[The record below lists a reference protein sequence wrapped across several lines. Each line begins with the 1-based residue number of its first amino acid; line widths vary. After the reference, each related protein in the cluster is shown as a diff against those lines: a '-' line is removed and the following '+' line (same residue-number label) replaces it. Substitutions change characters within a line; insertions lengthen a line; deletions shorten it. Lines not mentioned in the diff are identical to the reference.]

1 MNDQAI
7 KHAYELFVENGYT
20 KSKDEFKVLIKNNSG
35 ARKSAFDLFVEN
47 GYTKGEDDF
56 STLMG
61 VTDPPVKKKEPTA
74 QEKMSEAMAPK
85 QGGLD
90 FVSEDSSLD
99 LSTQQGRD
107 EAYKESQDFE
117 LQKDEELRTKLAEQT
132 YTYAGRPGAKYKKQP
147 DGSYLINLGDKTQ
160 NKYIPLDDPDGTR
173 TAELNRNAIS
183 DITRFKKSE
192 GPYGSWTKILSG
204 QEIEDVELQAD
215 KEKKAVISYLDKI
228 KEDQFEGAE
237 EDRIYFDETL
247 IDRLEKKEDL
257 LTKDELARESFIKS
271 DEIKNKLI
279 KDKESKPITD
289 INLSK
294 RYDRVIAGLDTDTEE
309 YKENQRIRSN
319 VKKLNE
325 FNDIKFKKDQSET
338 EYVTQLSNFLKSLS
352 GPESDIF
359 TIEESS
365 AGTDEVKITNKL
377 TGESKRIDLD
387 AGDKYSRFREKELA
401 STFVEYGIKSYK
413 EDKAVK
419 DYYDA
424 VKFGL
429 LSDDI
434 TAFTE
439 ERVVGGSPQSSVLEF
454 MYGSPDGGF
463 EEKEK
468 QLTKEAI
475 SNIPLDYNFD
485 GLTPEAKEGI
495 IEAREKMLS
504 VIGEK
509 DKIVKYDPRLLPA
522 YNTKENI
529 YLKNKQIVNKRKTI
543 NQLNEEANNIV
554 GQINE
559 VDASIALG
567 RQPQGLQFETF
578 LGPMSNLDKRNYLV
592 KQLNTK
598 VNALDEEQQSLQDI
612 EVNLNQSAAVN
623 FAIQEKRGSTL
634 GAMAK
639 SFLSGGAGFAGF
651 VMGDTEKDIYGQ
663 TYEQRATEDLV
674 PGIIT
679 DEYIASK
686 DRGDLFKVTTGV
698 LPTFG
703 SMLTGSIILPGVG
716 TVASKITQEGFK
728 KTGAALRG
736 LPSSAGIYGML
747 YSENKNLMSS
757 PEFDDIPEW
766 EKKTM
771 SALYAG
777 VSTLLE
783 KFGLSRALSK
793 TPLGK
798 NLTAKIINKTFSEIP
813 KGASAKVISN
823 RIKQNARVTL
833 NERLLSGSVAGLAE
847 SGTEFTQAVY
857 DIGLKNAYN
866 AIKEK
871 DYFEVA
877 STYNAISDVVW
888 ENWKLGLYGGFMMNT
903 AGQAT
908 RAVAEGFNEK
918 TRLNDVDFKVMYDFA
933 TKGNMYST
941 YEAQLNTQVALG
953 KMTEKDA
960 QAKLDG
966 IGYAKGI
973 FDQIPDNLNTSDAKE
988 AFNLIVEKRNL
999 ESKVEGK
1006 EPNLVVKEKERIKE
1020 IDNELT
1026 ELGKKEVVAEE
1037 VAEPTVAEEVVG
1049 EVVVAE
1055 DTYAE
1060 LDEESKSELKAK
1072 AIDAMKAETGETEFT
1087 PESIDERA
1095 AKIFEQEVSELD
1107 SELGDDVRFRV
1118 EEEGESL
1125 VESEESDVD
1134 AIVEEMNAMP
1144 KAQLSFKVPEGG
1156 STVEVNPIE
1165 ESNSTEEFTEEDAKE
1180 MGFESKSEMVKAIE
1194 EFDDIPMG
1202 TVVSDVA
1209 AGGKVKDSRGNDMS
1223 AKGGIMFNAIAKVK
1237 AAWAGV
1243 KKSVSETQ
1251 VKNALEIYEGN
1262 KELFDR
1268 LWKEGKLPDGH
1279 IPMAVIRMANS
1290 AIHSNEI
1297 LFRYLSPEIKAQPMK
1312 NQQAALNVL
1321 VNELNNKKGEQN
1333 KAILN
1338 FISKNKI
1345 KNLGELYDAIVKD
1358 AKKRAKGDIKNT
1370 LTLDERKVLAETISI
1385 KEGKKDTIPRTKDG
1399 KVSNKILNALY
1410 EGVDDTTADVFMFK
1424 NIYKAIGEPSMMKTN
1439 KGDVVSIVGIDVKN
1453 PGVIDIDHGNY
1464 GTGPRGRLIALISNP
1479 QNGIDLFP
1487 EWAAKSNRIF
1497 KESKSGRT
1505 PSEKVVKGQT
1515 MGTVPS
1521 DKAFQGAAPTSKITD
1536 LKILIGKLKFAFP
1549 GVTVVTTKQEFDEM
1563 LKQPGVRTKITKGK
1577 TILGITA
1584 DGRIFLNPES
1594 SSLATP
1600 IHEFAHI
1607 WVDFLRSKASGQEG
1621 TDLFKKGTE
1630 LVEGTDAL
1638 NKAIEKYGDN
1648 ALAREEA
1655 LVELIASKGETI
1667 INASKKSDFIE
1678 WLNGV
1683 FKYIKEKFVSSE
1695 KLFAKE
1701 EIKKVN
1707 KLKDDKK
1714 ITSKEADRRIRKIKK
1729 SVREGIQS
1737 MSLEDFINT
1746 GLADLF
1752 QGKEVSKKFDAAKES
1767 RGAMPRFELG
1777 DDVVKFIKDA
1787 RGQGKSEA
1795 AIKTILKKRGVDA
1808 EVISDSFAKS
1818 KGEAEVES
1826 KVSEEFAKGFDRV
1839 MKEIDGVIE
1848 KIKAR
1853 NAKADTNP
1861 NTILKGALEYLK
1873 GTKLYEQST
1882 DVQREKM
1889 VRDLRSKLG
1898 IKEKKSP
1905 TPKAAIKKAEK
1916 ELGLKLDNPSKITL
1930 TQKQAIAAQI
1940 KALNRGAKDA
1950 VKAFRLASKMLSEQ
1964 MDELVKSG
1972 KITTKQSVAIIKK
1985 FSNVNM
1991 LKDSSIDGFVDY
2003 MSRVFKDAEYAE
2015 KVKNANK
2022 KRKNALKNIK
2032 RKIGVAASVKSQ
2044 LNRIFSINANII
2056 PESAFNKYIE
2066 LLNDFGSREK
2076 VITPSDNRIVEKKA
2090 NEVLE
2095 LIDQELSS
2103 VPELRQKLF
2112 DFDDKVINEKTG
2124 GIDYA
2129 KTVDKM
2135 FSEGII
2141 SESDKEIMKKYKSEI
2156 LPKKEKVK
2164 KTEQEIEQERQ
2175 DVISSIEDTKIS
2187 TSEINMLPSKN
2198 ERNLARRFRD
2208 LIENREALES
2218 LSLNDLKQIEKLIDN
2233 IENGYLPHLV
2243 FTMSNKMSGNID
2255 GQVLESS
2262 IRKAKILSV
2271 EKIYSGLKTLIR
2283 GSKENDVIRRGLN
2296 YYIDNTLGDFKTKN
2310 VFNSLFKN
2318 TAQAVEN
2325 FQSAFKQATDPVNI
2339 AREKVYK
2346 SFKKDGDKF
2355 AMSSFKQMVY
2365 LIQLEYNTNI
2375 GNPETAVQASEFLK
2389 KTIRNIPSLK
2399 DFNYGDKDG
2408 DALEYILNEYT
2419 DKETGEIDADKL
2431 YESFNSAERA
2441 SIKAIQEQ
2449 NSKLGE
2455 TAYYTA
2461 AVIRGE
2467 SITPRNNYVHLKV
2480 ISTDKGKNSDELQK
2494 FSDSLKPSTKAK
2506 SLIER
2511 KGKAS
2516 IIDFDVYSS
2525 FEKGAKGVLI
2535 DYHLTGPVKQAKTAL
2550 DKAKKDLIGDDLR
2563 PDKKNLE
2570 LYGAL
2575 EKAYEKVLNSILVN
2589 SYTESSIAND
2599 VYNFIR
2605 KQGYR
2610 NILARPSR
2618 AAKEFISNLAAVLPE
2633 SQAFTNGLKV
2643 GTLDNRGRKFFLSDS
2658 APKIM
2663 SVLGSLQ
2670 QSRLYPTDKT
2680 SSKFIDRG
2688 FQSPK
2693 GKGVRMKESNASR
2706 LVNKYWNKTVNPAYN
2721 TVGAISDKILS
2732 TPDLIIMKPLW
2743 FGKFSSEFKEL
2754 TGIEPDFDMIEQEN
2768 EAYLEKYSDALDK
2781 ATASADRVTIR
2792 QGATSNPFL
2801 GTQRSI
2807 KEKDQSGFVQF
2818 AKDFNMFMQNF
2829 LNYEFTAARE
2839 ALYFAMGRGDL
2850 SRSKGVAIMAS
2861 LSARM
2866 LLYSV
2871 IGDVMSSVLSS
2882 LGFTDDDED
2891 DRNLAQI
2898 VGQGVGETFVS
2909 LVLNRNF
2916 GNITKSISNYLIDD
2930 VNEEYFDFLREG
2942 EFDAFKHSFGYS
2954 VIPRETSYGKNP
2966 MWETTKNLVGPLG
2979 PAVKTLDFAM
2989 KKLFEE
2995 DAKKPE
3001 TQDRRFREK
3010 FIRLPLEAAG
3020 ALGFVP
3026 FYGDVRKYV
3035 LDEVVY
3041 SDLRDG
3047 KSSSPKAKKKKKSVR
3062 KPRKPRSPRSPRKP
3076 RSPRR

>member
-1 MNDQAI
+1 M
-7 KHAYELFVENGYT
+7 
-20 KSKDEFKVLIKNNSG
+20 
-35 ARKSAFDLFVEN
+35 
-47 GYTKGEDDF
+47 
-56 STLMG
+56 
-61 VTDPPVKKKEPTA
+61 A
-74 QEKMSEAMAPK
+74 Q
-85 QGGLD
+85 
-90 FVSEDSSLD
+90 
-99 LSTQQGRD
+99 
-107 EAYKESQDFE
+107 
-117 LQKDEELRTKLAEQT
+117 
-132 YTYAGRPGAKYKKQP
+132 
-147 DGSYLINLGDKTQ
+147 
-160 NKYIPLDDPDGTR
+160 
-173 TAELNRNAIS
+173 
-183 DITRFKKSE
+183 
-192 GPYGSWTKILSG
+192 
-204 QEIEDVELQAD
+204 
-215 KEKKAVISYLDKI
+215 
-228 KEDQFEGAE
+228 
-237 EDRIYFDETL
+237 
-247 IDRLEKKEDL
+247 
-257 LTKDELARESFIKS
+257 
-271 DEIKNKLI
+271 
-279 KDKESKPITD
+279 
-289 INLSK
+289 
-294 RYDRVIAGLDTDTEE
+294 AGL
-309 YKENQRIRSN
+309 
-319 VKKLNE
+319 
-325 FNDIKFKKDQSET
+325 
-338 EYVTQLSNFLKSLS
+338 
-352 GPESDIF
+352 
-359 TIEESS
+359 
-365 AGTDEVKITNKL
+365 
-377 TGESKRIDLD
+377 
-387 AGDKYSRFREKELA
+387 
-401 STFVEYGIKSYK
+401 
-413 EDKAVK
+413 
-419 DYYDA
+419 
-424 VKFGL
+424 
-429 LSDDI
+429 
-434 TAFTE
+434 
-439 ERVVGGSPQSSVLEF
+439 
-454 MYGSPDGGF
+454 M
-463 EEKEK
+463 
-468 QLTKEAI
+468 
-475 SNIPLDYNFD
+475 
-485 GLTPEAKEGI
+485 
-495 IEAREKMLS
+495 
-504 VIGEK
+504 
-509 DKIVKYDPRLLPA
+509 
-522 YNTKENI
+522 
-529 YLKNKQIVNKRKTI
+529 
-543 NQLNEEANNIV
+543 
-554 GQINE
+554 
-559 VDASIALG
+559 
-567 RQPQGLQFETF
+567 
-578 LGPMSNLDKRNYLV
+578 
-592 KQLNTK
+592 
-598 VNALDEEQQSLQDI
+598 
-612 EVNLNQSAAVN
+612 
-623 FAIQEKRGSTL
+623 
-634 GAMAK
+634 
-639 SFLSGGAGFAGF
+639 
-651 VMGDTEKDIYGQ
+651 
-663 TYEQRATEDLV
+663 
-674 PGIIT
+674 
-679 DEYIASK
+679 
-686 DRGDLFKVTTGV
+686 
-698 LPTFG
+698 
-703 SMLTGSIILPGVG
+703 
-716 TVASKITQEGFK
+716 
-728 KTGAALRG
+728 
-736 LPSSAGIYGML
+736 
-747 YSENKNLMSS
+747 
-757 PEFDDIPEW
+757 
-766 EKKTM
+766 
-771 SALYAG
+771 
-777 VSTLLE
+777 
-783 KFGLSRALSK
+783 
-793 TPLGK
+793 
-798 NLTAKIINKTFSEIP
+798 
-813 KGASAKVISN
+813 
-823 RIKQNARVTL
+823 
-833 NERLLSGSVAGLAE
+833 
-847 SGTEFTQAVY
+847 
-857 DIGLKNAYN
+857 DIGLKKVYN
-866 AIKEK
+866 GIKGKE
-871 DYFEVA
+871 YFKTPQTIGEA
-877 STYNAISDVVW
+877 ALEILENGVV
-888 ENWKLGLYGGFMMNT
+888 GAVGGGMMQVG
-903 AGQAT
+903 AQAT
-908 RAVAEGFNEK
+908 RATIKGFNKNSGLNETDFDMMRSLATRKRNYELYK
-918 TRLNDVDFKVMYDFA
+918 T
-933 TKGNMYST
+933 
-941 YEAQLNTQVALG
+941 QLDTQVALG
-953 KMTEKDA
+953 KMTQDQA
-960 QAKLDG
+960 QKSLDG
-966 IGYAKGI
+966 LEYSLGV
-973 FDQIPDNLNTSDAKE
+973 FNQIPDNLNTSDAKE

-1060 LDEESKSELKAK
+1060 LDEESKSELKTK
-1072 AIDAMKAETGETEFT
+1072 AVDAMKAETGETEFT

-1144 KAQLSFKVPEGG
+1144 KAELSFKVPEGG
-1156 STVEVNPIE
+1156 TTVEVNPIE
-1165 ESNSTEEFTEEDAKE
+1165 DSNSTEEFTEEDAKE

-1194 EFDDIPMG
+1194 EFDEIPMG

-1321 VNELNNKKGEQN
+1321 VNELNNKKGKQN

-1345 KNLGELYDAIVKD
+1345 ENLGELYDAIVKD
-1358 AKKRAKGDIKNT
+1358 AKKRAKGDVDNT

-1497 KESKSGRT
+1497 KESKSGMT

-1621 TDLFKKGTE
+1621 TDLFKKGIE

-1701 EIKKVN
+1701 EIKKIN
-1707 KLKDDKK
+1707 KLEKDKK

-1752 QGKEVSKKFDAAKES
+1752 QGKEVSEKFDAAKES

-1787 RGQGKSEA
+1787 RGQGKSES
-1795 AIKTILKKRGVDA
+1795 AIKTVLRRRGVDA

-1839 MKEIDGVIE
+1839 MKEIDGIIE

-1853 NAKADTNP
+1853 NAKEDTNP

-1972 KITTKQSVAIIKK
+1972 KIKTKQSVAIIKK

-1991 LKDSSIDGFVDY
+1991 LKDSSIDSFVDY

-2032 RKIGVAASVKSQ
+2032 GKIGVAASVKSQ

-2066 LLNDFGSREK
+2066 LLNDFGEFAQ
-2076 VITPSDNRIVEKKA
+2076 VITPSDKRIVEKKA

-2095 LIDQELSS
+2095 LIDQELSI
-2103 VPELRQKLF
+2103 VPELKQKLS
-2112 DFDDKVINEKTG
+2112 DFDDKVFNEETG
-2124 GIDYA
+2124 EIDYA
-2129 KTVDKM
+2129 KTLDKM
-2135 FSEGII
+2135 LSEDII
-2141 SESDKEIMKKYKSEI
+2141 SLSDKEIMKKYKSEI
-2156 LPKKEKVK
+2156 LPKKEKAK
-2164 KTEQEIEQERQ
+2164 RTEQEIEQERQ

-2187 TSEINMLPSKN
+2187 RSEINMLPSKD

-2208 LIENREALES
+2208 LIKNREALES

-2271 EKIYSGLKTLIR
+2271 EKIYSGLKTLIK
-2283 GSKENDVIRRGLN
+2283 GSKEKDVIRRGLN

-2325 FQSAFKQATDPVNI
+2325 FKSAFKQATDPVNI

-2375 GNPETAVQASEFLK
+2375 GNPETSVQASEFLK
-2389 KTIRNIPSLK
+2389 KTIKNIYKLS
-2399 DFNYGDKDG
+2399 DFNYTKKDG
-2408 DALEYILNEYT
+2408 DALEDILDKYT
-2419 DKETGEIDADKL
+2419 DKKTGEIDADKL

-2441 SIKAIQEQ
+2441 SIKAIQKQ

-2506 SLIER
+2506 SLIKRE
-2511 KGKAS
+2511 GTSS

-2535 DYHLTGPVKQAKTAL
+2535 DYHLTGPVKQARTAL
-2550 DKAKKDLIGDDLR
+2550 AKAEKDLIGDNLR
-2563 PDKKNLE
+2563 PEEKDIA
-2570 LYGAL
+2570 LYEAL

-2605 KQGYR
+2605 RQGYR

-2633 SQAFTNGLKV
+2633 RQAFTNGLKV

-2693 GKGVRMKESNASR
+2693 GKGVRMKKSNASR

-2721 TVGAISDKILS
+2721 TVGAISDSLLS

-2781 ATASADRVTIR
+2781 ATTSADRVTIR

-2829 LNYEFTAARE
+2829 LNYEFAAARE
-2839 ALYFAMGRGDL
+2839 ALYFAIGRGDL

-2871 IGDVMSSVLSS
+2871 IGDVMSSVISS

-2916 GNITKSISNYLIDD
+2916 GNITKSISNYFIDD

-2979 PAVKTLDFAM
+2979 PAVKTIDFAM

-2995 DAKKPE
+2995 DAKKSE

>member
-1 MNDQAI
+1 
-7 KHAYELFVENGYT
+7 
-20 KSKDEFKVLIKNNSG
+20 
-35 ARKSAFDLFVEN
+35 
-47 GYTKGEDDF
+47 
-56 STLMG
+56 
-61 VTDPPVKKKEPTA
+61 
-74 QEKMSEAMAPK
+74 
-85 QGGLD
+85 
-90 FVSEDSSLD
+90 
-99 LSTQQGRD
+99 
-107 EAYKESQDFE
+107 
-117 LQKDEELRTKLAEQT
+117 
-132 YTYAGRPGAKYKKQP
+132 
-147 DGSYLINLGDKTQ
+147 
-160 NKYIPLDDPDGTR
+160 
-173 TAELNRNAIS
+173 
-183 DITRFKKSE
+183 
-192 GPYGSWTKILSG
+192 
-204 QEIEDVELQAD
+204 
-215 KEKKAVISYLDKI
+215 
-228 KEDQFEGAE
+228 
-237 EDRIYFDETL
+237 
-247 IDRLEKKEDL
+247 
-257 LTKDELARESFIKS
+257 
-271 DEIKNKLI
+271 
-279 KDKESKPITD
+279 
-289 INLSK
+289 
-294 RYDRVIAGLDTDTEE
+294 
-309 YKENQRIRSN
+309 
-319 VKKLNE
+319 
-325 FNDIKFKKDQSET
+325 
-338 EYVTQLSNFLKSLS
+338 
-352 GPESDIF
+352 
-359 TIEESS
+359 
-365 AGTDEVKITNKL
+365 
-377 TGESKRIDLD
+377 
-387 AGDKYSRFREKELA
+387 
-401 STFVEYGIKSYK
+401 
-413 EDKAVK
+413 
-419 DYYDA
+419 
-424 VKFGL
+424 
-429 LSDDI
+429 
-434 TAFTE
+434 
-439 ERVVGGSPQSSVLEF
+439 
-454 MYGSPDGGF
+454 
-463 EEKEK
+463 
-468 QLTKEAI
+468 
-475 SNIPLDYNFD
+475 
-485 GLTPEAKEGI
+485 
-495 IEAREKMLS
+495 
-504 VIGEK
+504 
-509 DKIVKYDPRLLPA
+509 
-522 YNTKENI
+522 
-529 YLKNKQIVNKRKTI
+529 
-543 NQLNEEANNIV
+543 
-554 GQINE
+554 
-559 VDASIALG
+559 
-567 RQPQGLQFETF
+567 
-578 LGPMSNLDKRNYLV
+578 
-592 KQLNTK
+592 
-598 VNALDEEQQSLQDI
+598 
-612 EVNLNQSAAVN
+612 
-623 FAIQEKRGSTL
+623 
-634 GAMAK
+634 
-639 SFLSGGAGFAGF
+639 
-651 VMGDTEKDIYGQ
+651 
-663 TYEQRATEDLV
+663 
-674 PGIIT
+674 
-679 DEYIASK
+679 
-686 DRGDLFKVTTGV
+686 
-698 LPTFG
+698 
-703 SMLTGSIILPGVG
+703 
-716 TVASKITQEGFK
+716 
-728 KTGAALRG
+728 
-736 LPSSAGIYGML
+736 
-747 YSENKNLMSS
+747 
-757 PEFDDIPEW
+757 
-766 EKKTM
+766 
-771 SALYAG
+771 
-777 VSTLLE
+777 
-783 KFGLSRALSK
+783 
-793 TPLGK
+793 
-798 NLTAKIINKTFSEIP
+798 
-813 KGASAKVISN
+813 
-823 RIKQNARVTL
+823 
-833 NERLLSGSVAGLAE
+833 
-847 SGTEFTQAVY
+847 
-857 DIGLKNAYN
+857 
-866 AIKEK
+866 
-871 DYFEVA
+871 
-877 STYNAISDVVW
+877 
-888 ENWKLGLYGGFMMNT
+888 
-903 AGQAT
+903 
-908 RAVAEGFNEK
+908 
-918 TRLNDVDFKVMYDFA
+918 
-933 TKGNMYST
+933 
-941 YEAQLNTQVALG
+941 
-953 KMTEKDA
+953 
-960 QAKLDG
+960 
-966 IGYAKGI
+966 
-973 FDQIPDNLNTSDAKE
+973 
-988 AFNLIVEKRNL
+988 
-999 ESKVEGK
+999 
-1006 EPNLVVKEKERIKE
+1006 
-1020 IDNELT
+1020 
-1026 ELGKKEVVAEE
+1026 
-1037 VAEPTVAEEVVG
+1037 
-1049 EVVVAE
+1049 
-1055 DTYAE
+1055 
-1060 LDEESKSELKAK
+1060 
-1072 AIDAMKAETGETEFT
+1072 
-1087 PESIDERA
+1087 
-1095 AKIFEQEVSELD
+1095 
-1107 SELGDDVRFRV
+1107 
-1118 EEEGESL
+1118 
-1125 VESEESDVD
+1125 
-1134 AIVEEMNAMP
+1134 MP
-1144 KAQLSFKVPEGG
+1144 KAELSFKVPEGG
-1156 STVEVNPIE
+1156 TTVEVNPIE
-1165 ESNSTEEFTEEDAKE
+1165 DSNSTEEFTEEDAKE
-1180 MGFESKSEMVKAIE
+1180 MGFESKSEMLKAIE
-1194 EFDDIPMG
+1194 EFDEIPMG
-1202 TVVSDVA
+1202 TVVSDIA

-1321 VNELNNKKGEQN
+1321 VDELNNKKGEN
-1333 KAILN
+1333 KKAILN

-1497 KESKSGRT
+1497 KESKTGRT

-1621 TDLFKKGTE
+1621 TDLFKKGIE

-1701 EIKKVN
+1701 EIKKIN
-1707 KLKDDKK
+1707 KLKKDKK

-1752 QGKEVSKKFDAAKES
+1752 QGKEVSEKFDAAKES

-1795 AIKTILKKRGVDA
+1795 AIKTVLRRRGVDA

-1853 NAKADTNP
+1853 NAKEDTSP

-1991 LKDSSIDGFVDY
+1991 LKDSSIDSFVDY

-2056 PESAFNKYIE
+2056 PESAFNKYID

-2076 VITPSDNRIVEKKA
+2076 VITPSDKRIVEKKA

-2103 VPELRQKLF
+2103 VPELKQRLS
-2112 DFDDKVINEKTG
+2112 DFDEKVFNKETG
-2124 GIDYA
+2124 EIDYA
-2129 KTVDKM
+2129 KTLDKM
-2135 FSEGII
+2135 LSKNVISTSE
-2141 SESDKEIMKKYKSEI
+2141 KEIMEKYKSEI

-2164 KTEQEIEQERQ
+2164 KTEQEVEQERQ

-2187 TSEINMLPSKN
+2187 TSEINMLPSKD
-2198 ERNLARRFRD
+2198 ERNLAKRFRD
-2208 LIENREALES
+2208 LIQNREALES

-2255 GQVLESS
+2255 GQVLGSS

-2271 EKIYSGLKTLIR
+2271 EKIYSGLKALVK
-2283 GSKENDVIRRGLN
+2283 GSKEQDVIRRGLN

-2375 GNPETAVQASEFLK
+2375 GNPETDVQASQFLK
-2389 KTIRNIPSLK
+2389 KTIRNIGDLS
-2399 DFNYGDKDG
+2399 DFNYSEKDG
-2408 DALEYILNEYT
+2408 NALEDILNEYT
-2419 DKETGEIDADKL
+2419 DKQTGEIDADKL

-2441 SIKAIQEQ
+2441 SIRAIQQQ

-2511 KGKAS
+2511 RGKAS
-2516 IIDFDVYSS
+2516 TIDFDVYSS
-2525 FEKGAKGVLI
+2525 FEKGTKAVLI
-2535 DYHLTGPVKQAKTAL
+2535 DYHLTGPVKQARTAL
-2550 DKAKKDLIGDDLR
+2550 DKVGKDLIGDDLR
-2563 PDKKNLE
+2563 PDQKNSE

-2575 EKAYEKVLNSILVN
+2575 KKAYEKVLESVLEN

-2599 VYNFIR
+2599 VLDYVR
-2605 KQGYR
+2605 RVGYQV
-2610 NILARPSR
+2610 ILSRPSR

-2633 SQAFTNGLKV
+2633 RQAFTNGLNV
-2643 GTLDNRGRKFFLSDS
+2643 GTRNNRGRNFFLSDE

-2693 GKGVRMKESNASR
+2693 GKKVRMKKNTASR
-2706 LVNKYWNKTVNPAYN
+2706 LVNKYWNYTVNPARD

-2807 KEKDQSGFVQF
+2807 KEKDKSGFVQF
-2818 AKDFNMFMQNF
+2818 AKDFNMFMQTF

-2866 LLYSV
+2866 LLYSI
-2871 IGDVMSSVLSS
+2871 IGDVMSSVISS
-2882 LGFTDDDED
+2882 LGFTDEDED

-2954 VIPRETSYGKNP
+2954 IIPRDTSYGKNP
-2966 MWETTKNLVGPLG
+2966 TWEMIKNLFGPLS
-2979 PAVKTLDFAM
+2979 PALKTFDFAYQ
-2989 KKLFEE
+2989 KLSE
-2995 DAKKPE
+2995 DEAKKPE
-3001 TQDRRFREK
+3001 TKERRFREK
-3010 FIRLPLEAAG
+3010 LIRLPLEAAG
-3020 ALGFVP
+3020 TLGFIP
-3026 FYGDVRKYV
+3026 FYGDIRKYV

-3041 SDLRDG
+3041 PDLRDG
-3047 KSSSPKAKKKKKSVR
+3047 KSSSPKAKKKKKKSVT
-3062 KPRKPRSPRSPRKP
+3062 KPRKPRSPGKP

>member
-7 KHAYELFVENGYT
+7 KDAYELFVENGYT
-20 KSKDEFKVLIKNNSG
+20 KSKDEFKVLMKSNSN
-35 ARKSAFDLFVEN
+35 ARKDAFDLFVEN
-47 GYTKGEDDF
+47 GYTKGKDDF

-74 QEKMSEAMAPK
+74 QEQMAEAMAPK
-85 QGGLD
+85 QSGLD

-107 EAYKESQDFE
+107 EVEPED
-117 LQKDEELRTKLAEQT
+117 DI
-132 YTYAGRPGAKYKKQP
+132 YTYPTRPGAKYKRQP
-147 DGSYLINLGDKTQ
+147 DGTFLINLGEKTQ
-160 NKYIPLDDPDGTR
+160 NKFIPIDDPSGLRTQALEKGAVPLVPEQKSYTKSSRDYGTWS
-173 TAELNRNAIS
+173 ELPSKIEIKKEINWKIDKEEKEKELDQLFEYFLGTEETDKSIERRESEI
-183 DITRFKKSE
+183 KKSKNKAIT
-192 GPYGSWTKILSG
+192 S
-204 QEIEDVELQAD
+204 EIESLSEFQNRQKYKEMEVTPESLREKLTKEL
-215 KEKKAVISYLDKI
+215 LDK
-228 KEDQFEGAE
+228 KLKDVVTDPKVSKKL
-237 EDRIYFDETL
+237 DRTILGLDTESEHYKTVE
-247 IDRLEKKEDL
+247 RRKKSVS
-257 LTKDELARESFIKS
+257 KIKS
-271 DEIKNKLI
+271 DI
-279 KDKESKPITD
+279 DESFKQ
-289 INLSK
+289 
-294 RYDRVIAGLDTDTEE
+294 
-309 YKENQRIRSN
+309 NQYES
-319 VKKLNE
+319 E
-325 FNDIKFKKDQSET
+325 FVPKFREQ
-338 EYVTQLSNFLKSLS
+338 LKSLG
-352 GPESDIF
+352 GPESEIF
-359 TIEESS
+359 QVEEAE
-365 AGTDEVKITNKL
+365 AGFDYVKVKNKL
-377 TGESKRIDLD
+377 TGETDSFDLSTSKEGRK
-387 AGDKYSRFREKELA
+387 AEAEKLKSFIEL
-401 STFVEYGIKSYK
+401 GIKAYDRDLARKKYEDLAKRQFASPEFMSELQKFQKNLSMGATLSTVDDILGYVFGETENEK
-413 EDKAVK
+413 TEDK
-419 DYYDA
+419 
-424 VKFGL
+424 L
-429 LSDDI
+429 
-434 TAFTE
+434 
-439 ERVVGGSPQSSVLEF
+439 
-454 MYGSPDGGF
+454 
-463 EEKEK
+463 KEIIN
-468 QLTKEAI
+468 T
-475 SNIPLDYNFD
+475 IPLDYNFPNAS
-485 GLTPEAKEGI
+485 PEERDAL
-495 IEAREKMLS
+495 IEARQEWLVDSDELDNIVADDVSLMPTYYQKENLYRTKSLIKNKKKSNDIIEERINELESDIQFNKLESILDREQIPGVKPQDDIMLEKVTEFKQLSDEYSKNKATIETAESNIDRAQGASYLLEQDRGSFGTGIVKKFVGGGAS
-504 VIGEK
+504 VIG
-509 DKIVKYDPRLLPA
+509 
-522 YNTKENI
+522 
-529 YLKNKQIVNKRKTI
+529 
-543 NQLNEEANNIV
+543 
-554 GQINE
+554 
-559 VDASIALG
+559 
-567 RQPQGLQFETF
+567 F
-578 LGPMSNLDKRNYLV
+578 LR
-592 KQLNTK
+592 
-598 VNALDEEQQSLQDI
+598 
-612 EVNLNQSAAVN
+612 
-623 FAIQEKRGSTL
+623 
-634 GAMAK
+634 
-639 SFLSGGAGFAGF
+639 
-651 VMGDTEKDIYGQ
+651 GDTGQDIYGQ
-663 TYEQRATEDLV
+663 TYAERAMEELV
-674 PGIIT
+674 PGVSTQEYFSSENRDIFTKAIFGIT
-679 DEYIASK
+679 ESVGAMA
-686 DRGDLFKVTTGV
+686 TGRV
-698 LPTFG
+698 
-703 SMLTGSIILPGVG
+703 LTGGVPI
-716 TVASKITQEGFK
+716 VKIAKFVVDGGFLGLFAQSYSQNK
-728 KTGAALRG
+728 AL
-736 LPSSAGIYGML
+736 MD
-747 YSENKNLMSS
+747 N
-757 PEFDDIPEW
+757 PEFDDVPEYDKIIMSTIYGLGVGALEKVGLGKAMLAKPAGQKLVARLIDKSFQEIPE
-766 EKKTM
+766 
-771 SALYAG
+771 
-777 VSTLLE
+777 
-783 KFGLSRALSK
+783 
-793 TPLGK
+793 
-798 NLTAKIINKTFSEIP
+798 
-813 KGASAKVISN
+813 GASAKVISEI
-823 RIKQNARVTL
+823 IKRNAKETVAERGL
-833 NERLLSGSVAGLAE
+833 NVLTAGGFEA
-847 SGTEFTQAVY
+847 GTEIAQAAVM
-857 DIGLKNAYN
+857 DIGLKKVYN
-866 AIKEK
+866 GIKGKE
-871 DYFEVA
+871 YFDTPQTIGEA
-877 STYNAISDVVW
+877 SAMIL
-888 ENWKLGLYGGFMMNT
+888 ENGLIGFVGGSVMNS
-903 AGQAT
+903 AGQAFRAAKNGIESQTEFDMMRTVAT
-908 RAVAEGFNEK
+908 RKKNYDLYK
-918 TRLNDVDFKVMYDFA
+918 T
-933 TKGNMYST
+933 
-941 YEAQLNTQVALG
+941 QLEVQVLQD
-953 KMTEKDA
+953 KMTQEQA
-960 QAKLDG
+960 QKSLDG
-966 IGYAKGI
+966 LDYSLGV
-973 FDQIPDNLNTSDAKE
+973 FNQIPENLNTSDAKE

-1006 EPNLVVKEKERIKE
+1006 EPNLVVKEKERIKD

-1037 VAEPTVAEEVVG
+1037 VAEPTVAEEI
-1049 EVVVAE
+1049 VAE

-1060 LDEESKSELKAK
+1060 LDEEAKSELKPK
-1072 AIDAMKAETGETEFT
+1072 AVDAMKAETGETEFT

-1144 KAQLSFKVPEGG
+1144 KAELSFKVPEGG
-1156 STVEVNPIE
+1156 TTVEVNPIE
-1165 ESNSTEEFTEEDAKE
+1165 DSNSTEEFTEEDAKE
-1180 MGFESKSEMVKAIE
+1180 MGFEIKSEMVKAIE
-1194 EFDDIPMG
+1194 EFDGIPMG
-1202 TVVSDVA
+1202 TVVSDIA
-1209 AGGKVKDSRGNDMS
+1209 AGGKVKDSRGNDMY

-1237 AAWAGV
+1237 AAWSGV

-1279 IPMAVIRMANS
+1279 IPMAVIRMANP

-1297 LFRYLSPEIKAQPMK
+1297 LFRYLSPEIKAQPIK

-1321 VNELNNKKGEQN
+1321 VDELNNKKGKQN

-1358 AKKRAKGDIKNT
+1358 AKKRAKGDVKNT
-1370 LTLDERKVLAETISI
+1370 LTLDERAVLAETISI

-1399 KVSNKILNALY
+1399 KVANKILNALY

-1453 PGVIDIDHGNY
+1453 PGVIDVDHGNY

-1505 PSEKVVKGQT
+1505 PSEKVVKSQT
-1515 MGTVPS
+1515 MGNVPS

-1707 KLKDDKK
+1707 KLKNDKK

-1752 QGKEVSKKFDAAKES
+1752 QGKEVSEKFDAAKES

-1795 AIKTILKKRGVDA
+1795 AIKTILRRRGVDA

-1853 NAKADTNP
+1853 NAKEDTNP

-1964 MDELVKSG
+1964 IDELVKSG

-1991 LKDSSIDGFVDY
+1991 LKDSSIDSFVDY

-2022 KRKNALKNIK
+2022 KRTNALKNIK

-2056 PESAFNKYIE
+2056 PEPAFNKYID

-2076 VITPSDNRIVEKKA
+2076 VITPSDKRIVEKKA

-2103 VPELRQKLF
+2103 VPELKQKLS
-2112 DFDDKVINEKTG
+2112 DFDEKVFNKETG
-2124 GIDYA
+2124 EIDYA
-2129 KTVDKM
+2129 KTLDKM
-2135 FSEGII
+2135 LSEDII
-2141 SESDKEIMKKYKSEI
+2141 SLSDKEIMKKYKSEI
-2156 LPKKEKVK
+2156 LPKKEKTK

-2187 TSEINMLPSKN
+2187 ISKINMLPSKN

-2208 LIENREALES
+2208 LIKNREALES

-2271 EKIYSGLKTLIR
+2271 EKIYSGLKTLIK
-2283 GSKENDVIRRGLN
+2283 GSKEKDVIRRGLN

-2375 GNPETAVQASEFLK
+2375 GNPETKVQASEFLK
-2389 KTIRNIPSLK
+2389 KTIKNIYKLS
-2399 DFNYGDKDG
+2399 DFNYSKKDG
-2408 DALEYILNEYT
+2408 DALEDILDKYT

-2506 SLIER
+2506 SLIKRE
-2511 KGKAS
+2511 GTSS

-2535 DYHLTGPVKQAKTAL
+2535 DYHLTGPVKQARTAL
-2550 DKAKKDLIGDDLR
+2550 AKVEKDLIGDNLR
-2563 PDKKNLE
+2563 PEEKDIA
-2570 LYGAL
+2570 LYEAL
-2575 EKAYEKVLNSILVN
+2575 DKAYEKVLESVLEN

-2599 VYNFIR
+2599 IYNFIR
-2605 KQGYR
+2605 RQGYR

-2633 SQAFTNGLKV
+2633 RQAFTNGLNV
-2643 GTLDNRGRKFFLSDS
+2643 GTRNNRGRKFFLSDE

-2663 SVLGSLQ
+2663 SVLKSLQ

-2693 GKGVRMKESNASR
+2693 GKGVRMKKSNASR
-2706 LVNKYWNKTVNPAYN
+2706 LVNKYWNYTVNPAYN
-2721 TVGAISDKILS
+2721 TVGAISDSLLS
-2732 TPDLIIMKPLW
+2732 TPDLIIMKRLW

-2754 TGIEPDFDMIEQEN
+2754 TGIEPDLDMIEQEN

-2807 KEKDQSGFVQF
+2807 KQKDQSAFVQF
-2818 AKDFNMFMQNF
+2818 AKDFNMFMQTF
-2829 LNYEFTAARE
+2829 LNYEFAAARE
-2839 ALYFAMGRGDL
+2839 ALYFAIGRGDL

-2871 IGDVMSSVLSS
+2871 IGDVMSSVISS

-2916 GNITKSISNYLIDD
+2916 GNITKSISNYLIDS

-2954 VIPRETSYGKNP
+2954 VIPRDTSYGKNP
-2966 MWETTKNLVGPLG
+2966 TWEMTKNLFGPLS
-2979 PAVKTLDFAM
+2979 PAIKTLDFAY
-2989 KKLFEE
+2989 KK
-2995 DAKKPE
+2995 
-3001 TQDRRFREK
+3001 T
-3010 FIRLPLEAAG
+3010 I
-3020 ALGFVP
+3020 
-3026 FYGDVRKYV
+3026 
-3035 LDEVVY
+3035 
-3041 SDLRDG
+3041 
-3047 KSSSPKAKKKKKSVR
+3047 
-3062 KPRKPRSPRSPRKP
+3062 
-3076 RSPRR
+3076 